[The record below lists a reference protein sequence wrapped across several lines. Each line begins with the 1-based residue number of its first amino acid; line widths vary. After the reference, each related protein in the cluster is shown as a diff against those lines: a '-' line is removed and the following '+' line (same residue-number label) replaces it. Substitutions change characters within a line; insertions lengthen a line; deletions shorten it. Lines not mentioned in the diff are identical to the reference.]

1 MTPLGK
7 AATKAVHQAVAELF
21 ARARVRMLGREY
33 GPKRILFGP
42 PQVRPLEHRGDLSL
56 PGIFDNSAA
65 VEGFSPN
72 KPMRDALVTAAKT
85 YLDAYEA
92 AAKARVVNAVEHH
105 LAEVEAGRAKG
116 TFQTALGGQL
126 ADVWATAARDVKRL
140 VETET
145 TAARNVGAIDGIQ
158 KVNLL
163 AGVSDPVVFFVVVRD
178 NHRCEECTKLH
189 LLEDETTPRVWRM
202 SEAEAG
208 YHRRGSGRP
217 SVRGLHPHCRCSMTS
232 LMPGFGFDAAGMVT
246 YISADHDEFAR
257 QRGQSA

>member
-7 AATKAVHQAVAELF
+7 AGTKAVHQAVAELF
-21 ARARVRMLGREY
+21 ARARVRLLGREY

-42 PQVRPLEHRGDLSL
+42 PEVRPLQHRGDLSL
-56 PGIFDNSAA
+56 PGIFDASAA
-65 VEGFSPN
+65 VEGFSPS
-72 KPMRDALVTAAKT
+72 KPMREALMTAAKT

-105 LAEVEAGRAKG
+105 LGEVEAGRAKG
-116 TFQTALGGQL
+116 DLRSALGGQL

-163 AGVSDPVVFFVVVRD
+163 AGISDPVVFFVVVRD
-178 NHRCEECTKLH
+178 DHRCEECTSLH
-189 LLEDETTPRVWRM
+189 LLDEVTPRVWKM
-202 SEAEAG
+202 SELESG
-208 YHRRGSGRP
+208 YHQRGSGRP
-217 SVRGLHPHCRCSMTS
+217 SIRGLHPFCRCSCTS
-232 LMPGFGFDAAGMVT
+232 LLPGFGFDSAGMTT
-246 YISADHDEFAR
+246 YISKDYDEFSK
-257 QRGQSA
+257 QRG